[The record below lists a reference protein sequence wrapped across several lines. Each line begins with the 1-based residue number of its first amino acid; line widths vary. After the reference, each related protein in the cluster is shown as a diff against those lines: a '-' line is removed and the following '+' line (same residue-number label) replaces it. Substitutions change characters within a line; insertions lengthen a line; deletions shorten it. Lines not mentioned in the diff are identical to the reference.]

1 MKFRMYGS
9 DWKDKL
15 KELVDDDNLP
25 NEYGGNRENYCWNLV
40 IRT

>member
-1 MKFRMYGS
+1 MFGS

-25 NEYGGNRENYCWNLV
+25 AMYGGNREDF
-40 IRT
+40 